1 MLNEAREAAEV
12 HRQVRADF
20 MRWVRPGLSMIE
32 IAQYIEK
39 GTRAGLNAQAGD
51 LSRGWGFPTGLS
63 LNHVAAH
70 YSPNYKDSTVLREGD
85 VMKVD
90 YGTQIN
96 GRIID
101 CAFTVAFDQKFDPLL
116 EAVKAATNAGIAA
129 AGIDVRLCDV
139 GAAVQEVMESYEIE
153 LNGVTYPIKA
163 IKNLNGHNI
172 AQYKIHAGKSVP
184 PYNNKDTTKM
194 EEGELSVRAR
204 SWPHRA
210 HADADARQLA
220 AHAAVRAVSPPVAV

>member
-1 MLNEAREAAEV
+1 MDSEEKRAADRDYSELLNDAREAAEV

-39 GTRAGLNAQAGD
+39 GTRAGLNAKAGD

-70 YSPNYKDSTVLREGD
+70 YSPNYKDSTVLKEGD

-101 CAFTVAFDQKFDPLL
+101 CAFTVAFDPKFDPLL

-129 AGIDVRLCDV
+129 VCRCARNPHAV
-139 GAAVQEVMESYEIE
+139 GACLSSRLSILTRLFTNTRFKLMFE
-153 LNGVTYPIKA
+153 LIQLLALGSSLA
-163 IKNLNGHNI
+163 
-172 AQYKIHAGKSVP
+172 
-184 PYNNKDTTKM
+184 
-194 EEGELSVRAR
+194 RAR
-204 SWPHRA
+204 A
-210 HADADARQLA
+210 FA
-220 AHAAVRAVSPPVAV
+220 AGVSSRKEKRNGKKT

>member
-1 MLNEAREAAEV
+1 MTHTHEIQPGAFDHAPRHSGSEEKRAADRDYSEMLNEAREAAEV

-39 GTRAGLNAQAGD
+39 GTRAGLNAKAGD

-70 YSPNYKDSTVLREGD
+70 YSPNYKDTTVLKEGD

-101 CAFTVAFDQKFDPLL
+101 CAFTVAFDPKFDRCSRQSRRPPTRESPRPALCH
-116 EAVKAATNAGIAA
+116 IASCRC
-129 AGIDVRLCDV
+129 VLV
-139 GAAVQEVMESYEIE
+139 AAVNASLSANTRFKLIMMFK
-153 LNGVTYPIKA
+153 LLLGLA
-163 IKNLNGHNI
+163 IHGDVH
-172 AQYKIHAGKSVP
+172 S
-184 PYNNKDTTKM
+184 
-194 EEGELSVRAR
+194 
-204 SWPHRA
+204 
-210 HADADARQLA
+210 
-220 AHAAVRAVSPPVAV
+220 